1 MLRQCAAASWFS
13 RAAVVVT
20 AFTGAVALAQ
30 DIPSVTAIS
39 SPAAAKWT
47 AEGAETTLAE
57 LSLPLDKGLLEVAA
71 AESAMMFASVAK
83 AVIIVSGPASVAFD
97 ATEERLTVHLLSGR
111 MSITTTKSQ
120 APDGLFVRVGS
131 TDSGKEL
138 ASGFVVAGATYFS
151 CDAASIDVARTGGDT
166 AEMPFRFASGELHV
180 ANGQRVTAAGDSVH
194 VSSAAEWVAQSGF
207 GAAEASRRV
216 GLASAGIARFRV
228 QKDLVN
234 TVVAWD
240 REAGSQR
247 IIQALELRGSRPE
260 IRTVVLTISGQIA
273 RASSSA
279 AAGGGGAITGA
290 NQVPL
295 ISPGAISVGNL
306 SRLLDNTLRAATNL
320 GNTRSQGFGRQSLLT
335 VPGRAGG
342 GRTVGPAG
350 AAAP

>member
-1 MLRQCAAASWFS
+1 MLTVRSGYRWTTRVAMLAVLAS
-13 RAAVVVT
+13 
-20 AFTGAVALAQ
+20 VALGQ

-39 SPAAAKWT
+39 SLLAAKWT
-47 AEGAETTLAE
+47 AEGAEPNPVD

-71 AESAMMFASVAK
+71 GESVMAYASAAK
-83 AVIIVSGPASVAFD
+83 AVLIMAGPASVAFD

-111 MSITTTKSQ
+111 MSVTTNKSQ
-120 APDGLFVRVGS
+120 SPDGLFVRVGT

-138 ASGFVVAGATYFS
+138 ASGFVVSGTTYFA
-151 CDAASIDVARTGGDT
+151 CDAASVDVARLGGDD
-166 AEMPFRFASGELHV
+166 AEMPFRFAGAELQV
-180 ANGQRVTAAGDSVH
+180 ANGQRVTAAGETVQ
-194 VSSAAEWVAQSGF
+194 VTTAADWVAQSGLM
-207 GAAEASRRV
+207 APDSSQRV
-216 GLASAGIARFRV
+216 GLASAGIARSRV
-228 QKDLVN
+228 QRDLVS

-306 SRLLDNTLRAATNL
+306 NRLLDNTLRAATNL
-320 GNTRSQGFGRQSLLT
+320 GATRSQGFGRQSQIT

-342 GRTVGPAG
+342 ARTPSPAG